1 MFLHLFAAGFFGRIP
16 QMSLL
21 HLLLWCGMAAS
32 SVGLIVLLRTSW
44 ATQRPLHKCAIL
56 SLAVHLLLACLAM
69 TVRIVVGESGIGSGP
84 PIRVRI
90 VQESPEPAES
100 MTDLVVASAEL
111 TPPPLIE
118 PPAVEQ
124 EKSAVDLTQEEIP
137 PKPPTEATTPAQ
149 PIADSEIDASDD
161 TFPPIDPSETS
172 LAASLVGGE
181 DAPSQVDDAVI
192 RSKDTA
198 DEDTPAIVDSTRNRT
213 DLPLP
218 TAATSVAAAGSA
230 TAPYKL
236 RTDTDRLSMVESQG
250 GSRETEAA
258 VTAALGWL
266 AASQSPD
273 GRWDASRFGA
283 GRELVVLGHDRHGAG
298 RDADTGISG
307 LAILAFLGAGHTHQS
322 GNYDRTVGRGL
333 DFLMRSQAADG
344 NLYGNAEF
352 YAQMYCHSMAA
363 FALAEALAMTGDR
376 RLELSARRAINFSL
390 RAQHPSTGGWRYRI
404 EDTGDTSQLGWQ
416 MMVLA
421 SAERSGIAVT
431 PSTWT
436 GIERFLRS
444 VRRGQYGG
452 LASYRPDGP
461 PSTSMTAEALYCHLL
476 LSEVTKGKVNEHAAV
491 ESTTRILSSLPQ
503 RELVNLYYWYYA
515 TLALHSRQGENEHA
529 LAAWRTWNNA
539 LTDVLLESQVTSGS
553 DVGSWEPNCLW
564 AGYGGRVYT
573 TSLAALCLEVYYR
586 YASVPADPNPW
597 IATRSGAEPATHSPA
612 RQ

>member
-1 MFLHLFAAGFFGRIP
+1 MFQHLIAAGFLGRIT

-56 SLAVHLLLACLAM
+56 SLAVHLLLACIAM

-90 VQESPEPAES
+90 VQESPVTAVS

-118 PPAVEQ
+118 TPAVEP
-124 EKSAVDLTQEEIP
+124 EESLSDPTQEEIP
-137 PKPPTEATTPAQ
+137 PKPPTEAITPDQ
-149 PIADSEIDASDD
+149 PIAESTDSEIIDASDD
-161 TFPPIDPSETS
+161 TLPLIDPSASS
-172 LAASLVGGE
+172 LAASLVGTE
-181 DAPSQVDDAVI
+181 DAPSRVDDAEN
-192 RSKDTA
+192 RPQDTA
-198 DEDTPAIVDSTRNRT
+198 DEDTPAVVDSARNNST

-218 TAATSVAAAGSA
+218 TAATSVAVAGST

-236 RTDTDRLSMVESQG
+236 RADTDRLSLVESQG

-258 VTAALGWL
+258 VEAAVAWL
-266 AASQSPD
+266 AAVQSPD

-283 GRELVVLGHDRHGAG
+283 GRELAVLGHDRHGAG

-322 GNYDRTVGRGL
+322 GSYDRTVGRGL

-352 YAQMYCHSMAA
+352 YAQMYCHSMAS

-376 RLELSARRAINFSL
+376 RLEPSARRAINFSL

-461 PSTSMTAEALYCHLL
+461 PSTSMTAEAFYCHLL
-476 LSEVTKGKVNEHAAV
+476 LSEVTKGVVDEHAAV

-503 RELVNLYYWYYA
+503 RDLVNLYYWYYA
-515 TLALHSRQGENEHA
+515 TLALHSRQG
-529 LAAWRTWNNA
+529 
-539 LTDVLLESQVTSGS
+539 
-553 DVGSWEPNCLW
+553 
-564 AGYGGRVYT
+564 
-573 TSLAALCLEVYYR
+573 
-586 YASVPADPNPW
+586 
-597 IATRSGAEPATHSPA
+597 
-612 RQ
+612 